1 MDMNDLIN
9 YLFKK
14 KKKKKSV
21 LHCLVGQKK
30 KMVGPRVFYAG
41 PQIVLKMVA
50 V

>member
-1 MDMNDLIN
+1 MNFNVLKN
-9 YLFKK
+9 FFFKE
-14 KKKKKSV
+14 KKKKSA

-30 KMVGPRVFYAG
+30 KMVGPRVFSAG